1 MDFDAFCP
9 LLRFRHNGAKKY
21 TSFSSAAPLSFPRL
35 ARIQYPSAR
44 RHKTIPSAI
53 KERASGVNLLYV
65 GQSLY
70 ARFCYCGAV
79 CTRCLLKN
87 SMKCTAAGDAFSM
100 LRTTSIPTFLLSN
113 QGMFTVQ
120 IIQYACN
127 THYLRN
133 THLIQR

>member
-1 MDFDAFCP
+1 MDFDAFC
-9 LLRFRHNGAKKY
+9 LLLHFRHNGAKKY

-35 ARIQYPSAR
+35 AHIQYPSVR
-44 RHKTIPSAI
+44 RRKMIPSAI

-79 CTRCLLKN
+79 RARCFLKN

-100 LRTTSIPTFLLSN
+100 LRTTSIPSFLLSN

-120 IIQYACN
+120 IIQYARN
-127 THYLRN
+127 THYLCD
-133 THLIQR
+133 THLIRR